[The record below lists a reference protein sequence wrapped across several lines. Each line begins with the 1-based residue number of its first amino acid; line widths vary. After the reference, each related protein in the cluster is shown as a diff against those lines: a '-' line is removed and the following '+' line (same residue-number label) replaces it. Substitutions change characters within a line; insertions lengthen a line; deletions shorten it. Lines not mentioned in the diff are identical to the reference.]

1 MKRLSYRD
9 SIDFLFNLE
18 RSGIKL
24 GLDRT
29 VNLLSAIGNP
39 HHDFKSI
46 HVAGTNGKGSVACFL
61 NSILCHNGLA
71 TGLFTSPHLVD
82 YRERI
87 RTNGRTISRSDVA
100 RLVSELRKPVLDIGA
115 SYFEATTALAFEYF
129 RRRKVDAAA
138 VEVGMGGRLD
148 STNVLNPLL
157 SCITSIDLDHVNYLG
172 WTLPKIAREKAGIV
186 KPDVPVVC
194 GTLSGRASATINSIA
209 KARGTTVL
217 EMGKHATVRT
227 LKTGLGGSKFEYTG
241 LDGKRVLDIRLPG
254 LHQIANAALA
264 TLVAEVLNRSGMRI
278 TGKAIKKGLREAFW
292 PGRFQVLRRR
302 PLIVCDAAHNA
313 SGAKVLAES
322 LRAIG
327 FRSNITVF
335 AVLRDKD
342 YEEMLSQL
350 SVCSDGFVFTKPAS
364 NRALPL
370 YKLKDAGRE
379 LGLTFKA
386 FSSIDKALEHSLAS
400 TSKQGNILICGSL
413 FAIGEAMQY
422 FNIRPYET
430 SLC

>member
-39 HHDFKSI
+39 HHSFKSI
-46 HVAGTNGKGSVACFL
+46 HIAGTNGKGSVACFL
-61 NSILCHNGLA
+61 NSILYHNGLA

-87 RTNGRTISRSDVA
+87 RTNGRSISQSAVA
-100 RLVSELRKPVLDIGA
+100 GLVSELRQPVLDAGA
-115 SYFEATTALAFEYF
+115 SYFEATTALAFEHF
-129 RRRKVDAAA
+129 RRQGVEAAA

-148 STNVLNPLL
+148 STNVLSPLV

-186 KPDVPVVC
+186 KPGVPVVC
-194 GTLSGRASATINSIA
+194 GGLSGRASSTINRIA
-209 KARGTTVL
+209 RARGTTVL
-217 EMGKHATVRT
+217 EMGKDAAVKT
-227 LKTGLGGSKFEYTG
+227 LTTGLQGSRFEFKGLGGR
-241 LDGKRVLDIRLPG
+241 RVLDIRMPG

-264 TLVAEVLNRSGMRI
+264 VLVAEVLNRRGMKI
-278 TGKAIKKGLREAFW
+278 TGRAIRSGLREAVW
-292 PGRFQVLRRR
+292 PGRFHVLRRR

-313 SGAKVLAES
+313 SGAGMLAES

-327 FRSNITVF
+327 FRSDLTVF

-342 YEEMLSQL
+342 YEEMLSAL
-350 SVCSDGFVFTKPAS
+350 APCSGGFVFTKPVTK
-364 NRALPL
+364 RALPL
-370 YKLKDAGRE
+370 YKLKKAGRE
-379 LGLTFKA
+379 LGIRHTAL
-386 FSSIDKALEHSLAS
+386 SSIDGALEHTLAS
-400 TSKQGNILICGSL
+400 VPRDGNILICGSL
-413 FAIGEAMQY
+413 FAIGEAMT
-422 FNIRPYET
+422 FLGIKPHL
-430 SLC
+430 SKLC

>member
-1 MKRLSYRD
+1 MKRLSYPD
-9 SIDFLFNLE
+9 SIDFLFKLE

-39 HHDFKSI
+39 HNSFESI
-46 HVAGTNGKGSVACFL
+46 HVAGTNGKGSVACFV
-61 NSILCHNGLA
+61 NSILCHNGLD

-87 RTNGRTISRSDVA
+87 RTNGRAISRSDTA
-100 RLVSELRKPVLDIGA
+100 ALVSELKGPVLEIGA

-129 RRRKVDAAA
+129 KRRKVDAAV

-148 STNVLNPLL
+148 STNILKPLV

-172 WTLPKIAREKAGIV
+172 WTLPKIAREKAGII
-186 KPDVPVVC
+186 KPEVPVVC
-194 GTLSGRASATINSIA
+194 GTLSGRVSSTINRIA
-209 KARGTTVL
+209 KVRGTTVL
-217 EMGKHATVRT
+217 ELGKHATVRT
-227 LKTGLGGSKFEYTG
+227 LTAGLQGSRFEYTG
-241 LDGKRVLDIRLPG
+241 LSGKRVLDIRMPG

-264 TLVAEVLNRSGMRI
+264 TLVAEVLRESGMKI
-278 TGKAIKKGLREAFW
+278 TGKAIKTGLREAFW

-302 PLIVCDAAHNA
+302 PLIICDAAHNA
-313 SGAKVLAES
+313 SGAQALAES
-322 LRAIG
+322 LKAIG
-327 FRSNITVF
+327 FRSDITVF

-342 YEEMLSQL
+342 YEEMLSRL
-350 SVCSDGFVFTKPAS
+350 SGCSKGFVFTKPETK
-364 NRALPL
+364 RALPL
-370 YKLKDAGRE
+370 YKLKKAGRE
-379 LGLTFKA
+379 LGLNFSA
-386 FSSIDKALEHSLAS
+386 FSSIDEALARSLADCPRD
-400 TSKQGNILICGSL
+400 GNILICGSL

-430 SLC
+430 TLC